1 MEISKVSCE
10 NDFANGRY
18 SKQIWQ
24 YLENGSEVGGLGGAK
39 VYFKLAVIKPS
50 QLKCLWEFS
59 NYIKSSDGNEIIQN
73 GYLHSGI
80 PDAIKIEIT
89 ELPCLD
95 NFQDIN

>member
-24 YLENGSEVGGLGGAK
+24 CLKNGSEVVGVGGAK

-50 QLKCLWEFS
+50 QVKCL
-59 NYIKSSDGNEIIQN
+59 
-73 GYLHSGI
+73 
-80 PDAIKIEIT
+80 
-89 ELPCLD
+89 
-95 NFQDIN
+95 